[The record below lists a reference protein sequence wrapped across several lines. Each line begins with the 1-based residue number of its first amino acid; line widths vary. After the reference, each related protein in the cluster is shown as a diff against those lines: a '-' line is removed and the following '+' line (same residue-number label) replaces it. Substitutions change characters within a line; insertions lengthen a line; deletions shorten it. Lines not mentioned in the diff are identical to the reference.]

1 MTHLLST
8 AAGLPSARLRRRS
21 LVAVPLVVV
30 LTGCGSTA
38 LRGGHAVVGQAGL
51 DAPAASVAGQD
62 ALPGDVDGGSSPSG
76 SEVVAPVTPVAPAAG
91 GGVRPVAGPTGAP
104 PGGVVTPSGP
114 PTTPTGPATSTAP
127 VKVGILGVDLG
138 AIAAVFGQD
147 ASDPMKTPKALV
159 AALNAAGGI
168 GGRPVEPVYYVA
180 DSGSDAST
188 IEQKACTTF
197 TQDHKVDVVL
207 GGSSTGVLASCLLRA
222 GIPMFDG
229 NSIGPDAEQMAKYP
243 NWFLPAGMR
252 LDRSMAA
259 VMQLGASR
267 GVLTKGAKLG
277 LLADSCA
284 STDRIMKTT
293 ILPAAQ
299 RLGLSVTRGSFK
311 CVENLVTD
319 LVPVTASVQSE
330 TLRFSTAGV
339 KAVMVVS
346 SAEAFAIAQMSSVAS
361 QQHFFPTYLV
371 SSNAYP
377 FGNSQPDATI
387 KINPDALPH
396 MMGVGY
402 LPLLD
407 VGSAEQPDAKQ
418 AAARARC
425 TKADPSQAGAASKEG
440 AKKYLPQNAF
450 FSACDTFFV
459 MKATLEATGG
469 RFGYQDVGRAY
480 AKVLTSGL
488 VSSVFVGGRYAGV
501 ASDRR
506 DGAGMV
512 QALTYDTSRKAFR
525 YVGAPQPVR

>member
-1 MTHLLST
+1 M
-8 AAGLPSARLRRRS
+8 
-21 LVAVPLVVV
+21 
-30 LTGCGSTA
+30 
-38 LRGGHAVVGQAGL
+38 
-51 DAPAASVAGQD
+51 
-62 ALPGDVDGGSSPSG
+62 
-76 SEVVAPVTPVAPAAG
+76 
-91 GGVRPVAGPTGAP
+91 
-104 PGGVVTPSGP
+104 
-114 PTTPTGPATSTAP
+114 
-127 VKVGILGVDLG
+127 KVGIMAADLG

-147 ASDPMKTPKALV
+147 ATDPVKTPKALV

-168 GGRPVEPVYYVA
+168 GGRPIEPVFYVA
-180 DSGSDAST
+180 DSGTDAST
-188 IEQKACTTF
+188 SEQRACATF
-197 TQDHKVDVVL
+197 TQDNHVDAVL
-207 GGSSTGVLASCLLRA
+207 AGSSTGVLASCLLKA

-229 NSIGPDAEQMAKYP
+229 GSLGPDAEQMSTFS

-259 VMQLGASR
+259 VLQVGASR
-267 GVLTKGAKLG
+267 GVLSKGAKLG
-277 LLADSCA
+277 VLSDSCA

-299 RLGLSVTRGSFK
+299 RLGVSVTRGSFK

-319 LVPVTASVQSE
+319 LVPVTTSVQSE
-330 TLRFSTAGV
+330 TLRFSAAGV
-339 KAVMVVS
+339 NAVMVVS
-346 SAEAFAIAQMSSVAS
+346 NAEAFAVAQMSSVAS

-387 KINPDALPH
+387 KISPDALPH
-396 MMGVGY
+396 MVGVGY

-407 VGSAEQPDAKQ
+407 VGSAEQPTAKQ
-418 AAARARC
+418 IAARDRC
-425 TKADPSQAGAASKEG
+425 TKADPTQFGAASQDG

-450 FSACDTFFV
+450 FSVCDTFFV
-459 MKATLEATGG
+459 MKATLEASEG
-469 RFGYQDVGRAY
+469 RFGYQDVARAY

-488 VSSVFVGGRYAGV
+488 VSAVFVGGRYGGV
-501 ASDRR
+501 SSDRR